1 MSVSRRSDHPVRS
14 IKGSFA
20 TFLLLSRPP
29 LLCEEGNFPRTMKS
43 FELVEPTTVQEAIAL
58 LNSEDRSVRAIAG
71 GTALMLMMKT
81 RLFQPTRL
89 VSLRRL
95 NGDVRGIR
103 VNESGGLRIGA
114 MTSLAEL
121 EYSPELAKA
130 YPVISRALRMLSNIR
145 IRNVATL
152 GGHLAHGDPHMDL
165 PPILLT
171 LGARI
176 SAVSARGQRWIDL
189 SNLFTGY
196 YQTSLAKDEL
206 ITAVDIPGLSA
217 GVRCWYEKFTARSAD
232 DWPTVGAAVSYSVDS
247 NIITEARV
255 AVSAATDRPLR
266 IATAEKLLVNAPPT
280 PEVFAKAAGAASDE
294 VEPIADLHGS
304 ASYKREMVRV
314 HVRRALE
321 RAS

>member
-1 MSVSRRSDHPVRS
+1 MR
-14 IKGSFA
+14 
-20 TFLLLSRPP
+20 
-29 LLCEEGNFPRTMKS
+29 S
-43 FELVEPTTVQEAIAL
+43 FELAEPATLDEAVAL
-58 LNSEDRSVRAIAG
+58 LNPQDRTVRAIAG

-95 NGDVRGIR
+95 NGDLRGIR
-103 VNESGGLRIGA
+103 VDESGGLRIGA

-121 EYSPELAKA
+121 EYSPLLAGA
-130 YPVISRALRMLSNIR
+130 HPVMSRALRTLSNIR

-171 LGARI
+171 LGAKI
-176 SAVSARGQRWIDL
+176 SAQSSRGPRRIDI
-189 SNLFTGY
+189 SDFFAGY

-206 ITAVDIPGLSA
+206 ITTVDLPDQPPGVHA
-217 GVRCWYEKFTARSAD
+217 WYEKFTARSAD
-232 DWPTVGAAVSYSVDS
+232 DWPTVGVAVWYTVDS
-247 NIITEARV
+247 NIITAARV
-255 AVSAATDRPLR
+255 AVSAATDRPMR
-266 IATAEKLLVNAPPT
+266 ISSAEALLVNAPPALQA
-280 PEVFAKAAGAASDE
+280 FSKAADAAADE
-294 VEPIADLHGS
+294 VQPIADLHGT

-321 RAS
+321 HAINSKSNGAR

>member
-1 MSVSRRSDHPVRS
+1 
-14 IKGSFA
+14 
-20 TFLLLSRPP
+20 
-29 LLCEEGNFPRTMKS
+29 MKS
-43 FELVEPTTVQEAIAL
+43 FELVEPTTIQEAVAL
-58 LNSEDRSVRAIAG
+58 LSANDRTVRPIAG

-103 VNESGGLRIGA
+103 ANENGGLHIGA
-114 MTSLAEL
+114 MASLAEL
-121 EYSPELAKA
+121 EYSPQLAKSF
-130 YPVISRALRMLSNIR
+130 PVVSHALRMLSNIR

-171 LGARI
+171 LAAKVSTI
-176 SAVSARGQRWIDL
+176 SPRGLRSIDVADM
-189 SNLFTGY
+189 FTGY
-196 YQTSLAKDEL
+196 YETSLAKDEL
-206 ITAVDIPGLSA
+206 ITAIDIPGLA
-217 GVRCWYEKFTARSAD
+217 ANTRCSYEKFTARSAD
-232 DWPTVGAAVSYSVDS
+232 DWPTVGAAVLYSVNS
-247 NIITEARV
+247 NIITAAHV

-266 IATAEKLLVNAPPT
+266 MTAAEKVLLNAPAT
-280 PEVFAKAAGAASDE
+280 PETFAKAATAACDT

>member
-1 MSVSRRSDHPVRS
+1 
-14 IKGSFA
+14 
-20 TFLLLSRPP
+20 
-29 LLCEEGNFPRTMKS
+29 MKS
-43 FELVEPTTVQEAIAL
+43 FELLEPTTVEEALAL
-58 LNSEDRSVRAIAG
+58 LSSEDRSVRAIAG
-71 GTALMLMMKT
+71 GTALMLMMKA

-95 NGDVRGIR
+95 DGDVRGIR
-103 VNESGGLRIGA
+103 VKEDGGLHIGA

-130 YPVISRALRMLSNIR
+130 YPVISRALRTLSNIR

-176 SAVSARGQRWIDL
+176 SAVSPRGQRWIDI

-196 YQTSLAKDEL
+196 YQTTLAKDEL
-206 ITAVDIPGLSA
+206 ITEVDIAGLSA
-217 GVRCWYEKFTARSAD
+217 SAHCWYEKFTARSAD

-247 NIITEARV
+247 NVIPEARV
-255 AVSAATDRPLR
+255 AVSAATDRTIR
-266 IATAEKLLVNAPPT
+266 IAAAEALLIKSPPT
-280 PEVFAKAAGAASDE
+280 PEVFAKAAAAAADE
-294 VEPIADLHGS
+294 VQPIADLHGS

-321 RAS
+321 RTL

>member
-1 MSVSRRSDHPVRS
+1 
-14 IKGSFA
+14 
-20 TFLLLSRPP
+20 
-29 LLCEEGNFPRTMKS
+29 MKS
-43 FELVEPTTVQEAIAL
+43 FELVEPTNIHEAVAL
-58 LNSEDRSVRAIAG
+58 LSSEDGSVRPIAG

-103 VNESGGLRIGA
+103 ANDGGGLRIGA

-121 EYSPELAKA
+121 EYSPQLAKA

-152 GGHLAHGDPHMDL
+152 GGHLGHGDPHMDL

-171 LGARI
+171 LGAKI
-176 SAVSARGQRWIDL
+176 SAVSPRGHRSIDVAD
-189 SNLFTGY
+189 LFSGY

-206 ITAVDIPGLSA
+206 ITAVDIPALPA
-217 GVRCWYEKFTARSAD
+217 RVRCCYEKFTARSAD
-232 DWPTVGAAVSYSVDS
+232 DWPTVGAAVSYTVNS
-247 NIITEARV
+247 NIITDARV

-266 IATAEKLLVNAPPT
+266 IAAAEKLLVNASPT
-280 PEVFAKAAGAASDE
+280 AEVFAKAAAAAADE
-294 VEPIADLHGS
+294 VDPIADLHGS

>member
-1 MSVSRRSDHPVRS
+1 
-14 IKGSFA
+14 
-20 TFLLLSRPP
+20 
-29 LLCEEGNFPRTMKS
+29 
-43 FELVEPTTVQEAIAL
+43 
-58 LNSEDRSVRAIAG
+58 
-71 GTALMLMMKT
+71 MLMMKT

-95 NGDVRGIR
+95 NGDVRGIQL
-103 VNESGGLRIGA
+103 NDSGGLRIGA
-114 MTSLAEL
+114 MNSLAEL
-121 EYSPELAKA
+121 EYSPQLAKT
-130 YPVISRALRMLSNIR
+130 YPVISRALRTLSNIR

-176 SAVSARGQRWIDL
+176 SAVSPRGERWIDL
-189 SNLFTGY
+189 ADLCTGY

-206 ITAVDIPGLSA
+206 ITSVDIPGLTSNS
-217 GVRCWYEKFTARSAD
+217 RSWYEKFTARSAD
-232 DWPTVGAAVSYSVDS
+232 DWPTVGAAVSYSVES
-247 NIITEARV
+247 NIITQARV

-266 IATAEKLLVNAPPT
+266 IAAAEKLLINAAPT
-280 PEVFAKAAGAASDE
+280 PQMFAKAAAAAGEE

>member
-1 MSVSRRSDHPVRS
+1 
-14 IKGSFA
+14 
-20 TFLLLSRPP
+20 
-29 LLCEEGNFPRTMKS
+29 MKS
-43 FELVEPTTVQEAIAL
+43 FELLEPTTVEEALVL
-58 LNSEDRSVRAIAG
+58 LSSEDRSVRAIAG
-71 GTALMLMMKT
+71 GTALMLMMKA

-95 NGDVRGIR
+95 DGDVRGIR
-103 VNESGGLRIGA
+103 VKEDGGLHIGA

-176 SAVSARGQRWIDL
+176 SAASPRGRRSIDI
-189 SNLFTGY
+189 SDLFTGY

-206 ITAVDIPGLSA
+206 ITATDIPRLPT
-217 GVRCWYEKFTARSAD
+217 GVHCWYEKFTARSAD
-232 DWPTVGAAVSYSVDS
+232 DWPTVGAAVCYAVNS
-247 NIITEARV
+247 NIITDARV
-255 AVSAATDRPLR
+255 AVSAATDRPQR
-266 IATAEKLLVNAPPT
+266 ITAAEKLLLNTPPT
-280 PEVFAKAAGAASDE
+280 PEVFAKAALAASDE
-294 VEPIADLHGS
+294 VQPIADLHGS

-321 RAS
+321 RAL

>member
-1 MSVSRRSDHPVRS
+1 
-14 IKGSFA
+14 
-20 TFLLLSRPP
+20 
-29 LLCEEGNFPRTMKS
+29 MKS
-43 FELVEPTTVQEAIAL
+43 FDLAEPATLDEAIAL
-58 LNSEDRSVRAIAG
+58 LDPQDRSVRAIAG

-95 NGDVRGIR
+95 NGELRGIR
-103 VNESGGLRIGA
+103 LNDDGGLRIGA

-121 EYSPELAKA
+121 EYSPLLASA
-130 YPVISRALRMLSNIR
+130 YPVMSRALRTLSNIR

-171 LGARI
+171 LGGRI
-176 SAVSARGQRWIDL
+176 SAASSRGQRWINVSDL
-189 SNLFTGY
+189 FVGY

-206 ITAVDIPGLSA
+206 ITAVDVPSQPS
-217 GVRCWYEKFTARSAD
+217 GVYCWYEKFTARSAD
-232 DWPTVGAAVSYSVDS
+232 DWPTVGAAVWCRVDS
-247 NIITEARV
+247 NVITEARV
-255 AVSAATDRPLR
+255 AVSAATERPVR
-266 IATAEKLLVNAPPT
+266 VAAAEALLVNAPPT
-280 PEVFAKAAGAASDE
+280 PQVFSKAADAAADE
-294 VEPIADLHGS
+294 VQPIADLHGS

-321 RAS
+321 KAFHG

>member
-1 MSVSRRSDHPVRS
+1 MR
-14 IKGSFA
+14 
-20 TFLLLSRPP
+20 
-29 LLCEEGNFPRTMKS
+29 S
-43 FELVEPTTVQEAIAL
+43 FELVEPTTIQEAVAL
-58 LNSEDRSVRAIAG
+58 LSADDRSVRPIAG

-95 NGDVRGIR
+95 NGQLRGVRI
-103 VNESGGLRIGA
+103 NEKGGLSIGA

-121 EYSPELAKA
+121 EYSPQLAKA
-130 YPVISRALRMLSNIR
+130 FPVISRALRMLSNIR

-171 LGARI
+171 VGAR
-176 SAVSARGQRWIDL
+176 VSTVSPRGERSIDVADM
-189 SNLFTGY
+189 FTGY
-196 YQTSLAKDEL
+196 YATSLERDEL
-206 ITAVDIPGLSA
+206 ITTVDLPSLPA
-217 GVRCWYEKFTARSAD
+217 GSRSWYEKFTARSAD
-232 DWPTVGAAVSYSVDS
+232 DWPTVGVAVSYSVNS
-247 NIITEARV
+247 NVITEARV

-266 IATAEKLLVNAPPT
+266 ILAAERVLVNASPT
-280 PEVFAKAAGAASDE
+280 PDIFARAAAAAGDA